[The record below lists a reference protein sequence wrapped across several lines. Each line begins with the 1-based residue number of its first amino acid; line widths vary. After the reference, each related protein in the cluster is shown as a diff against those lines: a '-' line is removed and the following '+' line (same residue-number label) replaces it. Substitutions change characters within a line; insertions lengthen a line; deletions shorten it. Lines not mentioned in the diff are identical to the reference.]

1 MCNLIEY
8 NNNYL
13 KTPGSLWQYYRNE
26 PSSDNNDNVVGF
38 SGANY
43 KTKFFKNQQG
53 THRST
58 GCYQQKKC

>member
-8 NNNYL
+8 KNNYL

-26 PSSDNNDNVVGF
+26 LSSDINDNVVDFG
-38 SGANY
+38 GANY
-43 KTKFFKNQQG
+43 KTKLFKNQQG

>member
-8 NNNYL
+8 KNNYL

-26 PSSDNNDNVVGF
+26 LSSDNNDNVVDFG
-38 SGANY
+38 GANY

-53 THRST
+53 IHRST